1 MCARIGFPA
10 STRKGQFDGI
20 PTDGC
25 IEHGSCLSVS
35 RDWNTLSAPEDHA
48 SGMIPSG
55 RAVAVDRAL
64 AAMIIFIVV
73 ASLVGLGAALA
84 GVFHAP
90 QILIVAVAAAILHLQ
105 RTRKNGCAWPGPAP
119 RWRHVV
125 LLVLIALFF
134 RAPVYHYVLGGQ
146 DQGLYVNIAH
156 YIEDTGGI
164 AVSDKVERQLENTPF
179 LGQYLASNR
188 SGADG
193 FLAGVYARNRDP
205 GKLSFQFYDV
215 FPVWMAIVGGV
226 FGQTAGVYALT
237 LFALLSIALFYRLT
251 LLLTGSYRSAL
262 FAGGLLALSPLHAF
276 FSKFPVTE
284 VPALCF
290 MLAGFM
296 LLAVYW
302 SASPAQRRPGW
313 LAWSGLAFMCA
324 FTTRIDG
331 FMYVPFIIAMAWVA
345 LLRDADPPRRCA
357 VQWFALSV
365 TAVYLASVAY
375 GLVWS
380 RDYSRDIYRLSFEP
394 LLGRHWRVFLQALG
408 AVVLAFWFGLAV
420 MAERTRIRERS
431 AAYFDRA
438 LQRLPAIIAWLAL
451 LLGIAR
457 IYRLGWTNHYA
468 GSAGFADMWHLAG
481 AGWTAASASSLW
493 TLVVYM
499 GPLLVLMFLVLV
511 AWRNPDPRLGF
522 LRWLA
527 AGLFAYV
534 ALLQWVIPY
543 SPYYARYLLSGL
555 VPSMLLL
562 VVCAWA
568 AMPAGRGKKALSG
581 ALVISAVYAA
591 AVSAAQIGKNEN
603 DGAYAGLARL
613 TAFVDP
619 ADLIL
624 LQIPPF
630 STFDRNQVETP
641 LLYTFH
647 RTTIMVDS
655 RDLQDKRYL
664 AELDSLYDDVFLL
677 TPRDSVPVD
686 FKLVDSVRFRVK
698 SYARNHSFPRQLALS
713 QDIVLNMYRLGRLRI
728 PFDTP
733 FSFAVG
739 GTASAWLHSG
749 WSGQEPWGTWSVG
762 HKAVLSVDLRD
773 LPESAKS
780 ILLELD
786 ARAFVTESH
795 RVQRIYASVDGS
807 PVGTYTVE
815 YPDAALT
822 MRIPI
827 QVPHAESTERVNVEF
842 SLPDAASPQDLN
854 LNSDDRQL
862 GIALERG
869 RFLPLDG
876 QPESAPL
883 KH

>member
-1 MCARIGFPA
+1 MA
-10 STRKGQFDGI
+10 
-20 PTDGC
+20 
-25 IEHGSCLSVS
+25 
-35 RDWNTLSAPEDHA
+35 APEDHE

-55 RAVAVDRAL
+55 RGMTVDRAL
-64 AAMIIFIVV
+64 AAMTVFIVV
-73 ASLVGLGAALA
+73 ASLVGLAAALA

-90 QILIVAVAAAILHLQ
+90 QILVVAVAAAAWHLH
-105 RTRKNGCAWPGPAP
+105 RTRKNGSAWPGPAP

-125 LLVLIALFF
+125 LLVLVALFF
-134 RAPVYHYVLGGQ
+134 RSPVYHYVLGGQ

-179 LGQYLASNR
+179 LDRYLARNR

-193 FLAGVYARNRDP
+193 FLAGVYARNSDP

-215 FPVWMAIVGGV
+215 FPVWMAIAGGV
-226 FGQTAGVYALT
+226 FGQAAAVYALT
-237 LFALLSIALFYRLT
+237 LFALLSIVFFYRLT
-251 LLLTGSYRSAL
+251 LLLTESYRPAL

-290 MLAGFM
+290 MLAGFT

-302 SASPAQRRPGW
+302 SAAPAHRRAGW
-313 LAWSGLAFMCA
+313 LAWSSLAFLCA

-331 FMYVPFIIAMAWVA
+331 FMYVPFIVAMAWVT
-345 LLRDADPPRRCA
+345 LLRDADPRRRRA
-357 VQWFALSV
+357 VQWFALAV
-365 TAVYLASVAY
+365 TAMYLISVAY

-394 LLGRHWRVFLQALG
+394 LFGRHWRIVLQALG
-408 AVVLAFWFGLAV
+408 AVVLVFWGGLAIV
-420 MAERTRIRERS
+420 ADRARFRERF
-431 AAYFDRA
+431 AAHFDGAWR
-438 LQRLPAIIAWLAL
+438 RLPGIIVWLAL
-451 LLGIAR
+451 VFGIAR
-457 IYRLGWTNHYA
+457 IYRLGWTNRYV

-493 TLVVYM
+493 TLVVYL
-499 GPLLVLMFLVLV
+499 GPLLVLAFLVLV
-511 AWRNPDPRLGF
+511 AWRSADPRIAF

-527 AGLFAYV
+527 AGLFAYI

-555 VPSMLLL
+555 VPCMLLL

-568 AMPAGRGKKALSG
+568 SMRGGHGKKALSW

-591 AVSAAQIGKNEN
+591 GISAAQIGKNEN

-613 TAFVDP
+613 TASVDP

-647 RTTIMVDS
+647 RTTMVVDS
-655 RDLQDKRYL
+655 KDLQDEGYL
-664 AELDSLYDDVFLL
+664 AKLDSLYDDIFLL
-677 TPRDSVPVD
+677 TPRESVPGN

-713 QDIVLNMYRLGRLRI
+713 QDMVLNMYRLGRLRI
-728 PFDTP
+728 PFDMP

-739 GTASAWLHSG
+739 GLGSAWLHSG

-762 HKAVLSVDLRD
+762 HEAVLSVDLRD

-780 ILLELD
+780 FLLELD
-786 ARAFVTESH
+786 ARAFVTENH
-795 RVQRIYASVDGS
+795 RMQRIYASVDGN
-807 PVGTYTVE
+807 PVDTYTVE
-815 YPDAALT
+815 YPDASLT

-827 QVPHAESTERVNVEF
+827 RVPQAESTQRVNVEL
-842 SLPDAASPQDLN
+842 SLPDATSPQELN

-862 GIALERG
+862 GVALERG
-869 RFLPLDG
+869 RVLPQG
-876 QPESAPL
+876 GHPESAPP
-883 KH
+883 KKGKP